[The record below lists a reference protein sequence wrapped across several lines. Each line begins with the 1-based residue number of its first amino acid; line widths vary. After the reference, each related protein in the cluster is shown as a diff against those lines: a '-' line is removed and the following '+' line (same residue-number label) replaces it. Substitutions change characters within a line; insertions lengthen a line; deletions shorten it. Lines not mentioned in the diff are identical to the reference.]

1 MLMDTLL
8 LSFIGQ
14 AAEGCRRPEINK
26 YVLKRISQGEMHGVV
41 RILFLEVES
50 AGI

>member
-1 MLMDTLL
+1 MLTDTLL

-14 AAEGCRRPEINK
+14 AAEGCRLPEVK
-26 YVLKRISQGEMHGVV
+26 YALKRINQGEMHGVV
-41 RILFLEVES
+41 RILLLEVES